1 MLWHI
6 QIEPAP
12 GHADRLGDRL
22 ALEAVESGLAGPWA
36 IRASRG
42 FLIEGAI
49 SEAELERAA
58 RDVLV
63 DPVVETHTIR
73 PSRTG
78 WVGPGTVVHV
88 MPKPGVT
95 DPEAESALALLA
107 RPRLRGRRTS
117 ARSGRTGSTGR
128 PASLPRLIQRVLAND
143 AVELAVEGALPFDQL
158 GAGQPYRFRAR
169 SRFPSARW
177 PTRNSWT

>member
-22 ALEAVESGLAGPWA
+22 ALEAVESGLAGPWS

-42 FLIEGAI
+42 FLIEGEI

-63 DPVVETHTIR
+63 DPVVESLHD
-73 PSRTG
+73 PSQPRRAG
-78 WVGPGTVVHV
+78 RG
-88 MPKPGVT
+88 
-95 DPEAESALALLA
+95 LA
-107 RPRLRGRRTS
+107 RSSTS
-117 ARSGRTGSTGR
+117 CPS
-128 PASLPRLIQRVLAND
+128 PA
-143 AVELAVEGALPFDQL
+143 
-158 GAGQPYRFRAR
+158 
-169 SRFPSARW
+169 
-177 PTRNSWT
+177 